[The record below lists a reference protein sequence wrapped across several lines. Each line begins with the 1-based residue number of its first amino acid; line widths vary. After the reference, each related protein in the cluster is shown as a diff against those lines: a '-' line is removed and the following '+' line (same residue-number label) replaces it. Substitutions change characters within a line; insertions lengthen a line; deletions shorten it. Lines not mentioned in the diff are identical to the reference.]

1 MAPRVALVTG
11 CAQGIG
17 KGIVLRLAED
27 GYSVALN
34 DIPSKKAEL
43 EAIADIIKQ
52 KGTKTAIVCAD
63 VSVEKEVQD
72 MIAKTVAELGSLD
85 IVSDLFIVLSLAC
98 HSNMSY

>member
-1 MAPRVALVTG
+1 MTG

-17 KGIVLRLAED
+17 KGIALRLAED

-43 EAIADIIKQ
+43 QAIADTIKQ

-72 MIAKTVAELGSLD
+72 MIATTVAELGSLD
-85 IVSDLFIVLSLAC
+85 IVSCLLHETCLAG
-98 HSNMSY
+98 Y